1 MNTPAIWINLFSV
14 PNNKHEEFLTWWADV
29 RDIIASQ
36 PGFAGGQLYRS
47 DKADARFNFI
57 NVARWENDLFAQD
70 HGKKMLSMQSTLAT
84 LGVETTRELCS
95 VFAEY

>member
-1 MNTPAIWINLFSV
+1 M
-14 PNNKHEEFLTWWADV
+14 
-29 RDIIASQ
+29 
-36 PGFAGGQLYRS
+36 
-47 DKADARFNFI
+47 FNFI

-95 VFAEY
+95 VCAEY